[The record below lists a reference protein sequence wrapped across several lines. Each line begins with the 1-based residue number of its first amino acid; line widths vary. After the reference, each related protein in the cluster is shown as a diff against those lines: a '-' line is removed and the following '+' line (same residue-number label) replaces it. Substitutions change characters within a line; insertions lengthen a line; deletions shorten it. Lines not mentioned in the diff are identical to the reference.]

1 MKTIHLL
8 SILFL
13 ISGEAIS
20 QIPSGVISLEDA
32 AFNPYYFNKENI
44 PKVYGKVLNLTEEEI
59 ADLKVNYTLV
69 TPLESYQQKKTC
81 SLNPDGTFDLELE
94 YAFPYQQIWLT
105 VGDLFYSG
113 IYANKD
119 LNIEIDAAVIKPN
132 KETTYFI
139 GPGIKFDGVDGPL
152 NLFTSKHTLFKRNEQ
167 QEIGQKIQAL
177 VMNPLNDDKL
187 FMKKYDSLYA
197 ELRDLDQEYFQQN
210 PSSFSWIISNQRE
223 SEYLGEL
230 CMLYLNRPLN
240 AELFERVKNH
250 KGYTV
255 SNEDMLFYNYY
266 FYYLDAMSK
275 RKRILQNAP
284 DDLVAETLHTIK
296 IIDSLHNP
304 SKSDFLKIK
313 FSSMDP
319 EEQKVILQTALSEI
333 KTKWCKEVVQQEF
346 EKTQEKLAAIHNIL
360 SESKSLKD
368 KNLGEPILE
377 MPFGAK
383 LYQVDTGNAKNLL
396 SMLRSSFNN
405 KALFVDFW
413 ATWCGPCIS
422 EFPYSKKL
430 KEATKDQPIEFV
442 YLCTS
447 NSSNLEK
454 WKSKIAEYKLSG
466 IHIFVEESIENE
478 MMDLFSF
485 SSFPSYLFIDTKG
498 ENKPGYY
505 RPSMMDTESFIK
517 LIEK

>member
-8 SILFL
+8 IALLLF
-13 ISGEAIS
+13 SSRAIS

-44 PKVYGKVLNLTEEEI
+44 PKVHGKVLNLTEKEI
-59 ADLKVNYTLV
+59 AELKVNYTLV

-81 SLNPDGTFDLELE
+81 SLNSDGTFDLELD
-94 YAFPYQQIWLT
+94 YAFPYQQIWLS

-119 LNIEIDAAVIKPN
+119 LSIEIDASVIKTN
-132 KETTYFI
+132 GKMTYLI
-139 GPGIKFDGVDGPL
+139 GPGIRFSGTDGFL
-152 NLFTSKHTLFKRNEQ
+152 NESTNSHTLFKRNDQ
-167 QEIGQKIQAL
+167 QAIIQKIQAL
-177 VMNPLNDDKL
+177 VINQPANYNL
-187 FMKKYDSLYA
+187 FIKTYDSLFT
-197 ELRDLDQEYFQQN
+197 LLNDLDLEYFQQH
-210 PSSFSWIISNQRE
+210 PSSFSWIISNQRK
-223 SEYLGEL
+223 SEYLGNL
-230 CMLYLNRPLN
+230 CMLHLNQPMN
-240 AELFERVKNH
+240 PELFERVKNH

-266 FYYLDAMSK
+266 FYYLDAMTK
-275 RKRILQNAP
+275 RKRTLQNAP
-284 DDLVAETLHTIK
+284 DDLVAETLQTLK
-296 IIDSLHNP
+296 LLDSLHTP

-319 EEQKVILQTALSEI
+319 EEHKVILQTALTEI
-333 KTKWCKEVVQQEF
+333 KTDWCTEVVQQEF

-360 SESKSLKD
+360 GESKSLRD

-383 LYQVDTGNAKNLL
+383 LYQVNSGNAKNLL
-396 SMLRSSFNN
+396 SMLRSSFTN

-478 MMDLFSF
+478 LMDLFSF
-485 SSFPSYLFIDTKG
+485 SGFPSYLFIDTQG

-505 RPSMMDTESFIK
+505 RPSMMDPEMLIK
-517 LIEK
+517 LIEN